1 MVAAGGERWVARPVL
16 AGLIRVLVVAVPAV
30 AGALASWQVSR
41 IWSKSAGFGPV
52 FLWFLS
58 LVAVAVAVV
67 LVVQRYARRF
77 LPLAWLFTLTMA
89 FPDRTP
95 SRMVTA
101 RRAASGRGRRK
112 ALQQMRREGLG
123 RDPSEASEA
132 ALVLVAA
139 LGAHD
144 RRTRG
149 HSERVRTLADL
160 LAGEVGL
167 SDDERD
173 KLRWGALLHD
183 IGKLAVPGAILN
195 KPDRPDEEEWA
206 TLKRHPEEGAHLVE
220 PLEMWLGPW
229 ARSVGHHHE
238 RWDGNGYPQGLTGTE
253 ISLGGRILAIADAY
267 EVMTATR
274 AYKVPMSAAAARKEL
289 LASSGTHFDPELVR
303 AFMGISLGALWWA
316 TGVSA
321 LLAQIPL
328 LGRLGASPG
337 VDQIRAG
344 LAGSATAVATVAAL
358 VLTGVLGGGS
368 SGGGSAASTRATG
381 SAAPAPAPLAVP
393 LPPAARAAD
402 SASEGPA
409 TVTTAPSPASTPAGT
424 PSTTRSVP
432 SIDGLLMGLPIAGA
446 PTTTTTVPP
455 AGSAP
460 TAQPSTP
467 TSAPPTSA
475 PPPPSPPRR
484 FTARG
489 QLVAP
494 DLLGRVGLGLTDRGP
509 AGGCGPTASQGL
521 DAWVFELPADGPAAG
536 APVKVIG
543 SDLLGLHNLTA
554 RFVSEDCTLLAELN
568 TGAADEAVFC
578 RWGPATW
585 SSRTGSGS
593 ELRSRS
599 RSADRRPETVAG
611 SLPGAPFEADRAA
624 PSDKM
629 TSLDFGALTSTFP

>member
-1 MVAAGGERWVARPVL
+1 MAAAGGERWVARPVL
-16 AGLIRVLVVAVPAV
+16 AGLIRVLVVVVPAV
-30 AGALASWQVSR
+30 AGGLASWQVSR
-41 IWSKSAGFGPV
+41 MWSKPDGFGPV
-52 FLWFLS
+52 LLWFLT

-101 RRAASGRGRRK
+101 RRAASRRGRRK
-112 ALQQMRREGLG
+112 ALQEMRREGLG
-123 RDPSEASEA
+123 RDPYEASEA

-160 LAGEVGL
+160 LAKEAGL

-220 PLEMWLGPW
+220 PLEAWLGPW
-229 ARSVGHHHE
+229 AGSVGHHHE
-238 RWDGNGYPQGLTGTE
+238 RWDGNGYPQGLTGDE

-289 LASSGTHFDPELVR
+289 VASSGTHFDPELVR
-303 AFMGISLGALWWA
+303 AFMGISLGALWWT

-328 LGRLGASPG
+328 LGRVGAAPG

-358 VLTGVLGGGS
+358 VVSGVLGGG
-368 SGGGSAASTRATG
+368 GEPAASRRATQ
-381 SAAPAPAPLAVP
+381 SAAPAPPT
-393 LPPAARAAD
+393 LPATPAAPVAD
-402 SASEGPA
+402 PAPEDPA
-409 TVTTAPSPASTPAGT
+409 TSTTAPAPPIST
-424 PSTTRSVP
+424 PSTTRPAP
-432 SIDGLLMGLPIAGA
+432 SIDKLLGGLPITGA
-446 PTTTTTVPP
+446 PTTTTTAQP
-455 AGSAP
+455 AGAPASTAP
-460 TAQPSTP
+460 TSP
-467 TSAPPTSA
+467 TTSVPA
-475 PPPPSPPRR
+475 PSPPRQ
-484 FTARG
+484 FTAQG

-494 DLLGRVGLGLTDRGP
+494 DLLGQIGIGLTNRGP
-509 AGGCGPTASQGL
+509 AGGCGPSASQGL
-521 DAWVFELPADGPAAG
+521 DAWVFELPPDAPAAG
-536 APVKVIG
+536 APVKVTG
-543 SDLLGLHNLTA
+543 SDLLGLHNLTV
-554 RFVSEDCTLLAELN
+554 RFVAEDCTLLGELN
-568 TGAADEAVFC
+568 TEAADETGVL
-578 RWGPATW
+578 PAGTRYVVV
-585 SSRTGSGS
+585 S
-593 ELRSRS
+593 
-599 RSADRRPETVAG
+599 DRLGIGTSITLTVG
-611 SLPGAPFEADRAA
+611 
-624 PSDKM
+624 
-629 TSLDFGALTSTFP
+629 